1 MDKLCWQSFYLF
13 FLFLFLRISFTW
25 WWPLQKEGRVDFFLF
40 LITPYPPFILIELN
54 FVSVCKKKKRKFVPF
69 SASFSSDPCS
79 TPAPF
84 SFLFFSFPFGELHSL
99 AISLS
104 LQPLHFRTHTLAC
117 HLFLILS
124 TPLHADYNIDSK
136 LLVTVFLSERVSRGG
151 NGVGLVYA
159 I

>member
-1 MDKLCWQSFYLF
+1 MPFY
-13 FLFLFLRISFTW
+13 
-25 WWPLQKEGRVDFFLF
+25 
-40 LITPYPPFILIELN
+40 
-54 FVSVCKKKKRKFVPF
+54 
-69 SASFSSDPCS
+69 ASFSSDPCS

-84 SFLFFSFPFGELHSL
+84 FFLFFSFPFGELHSL

-104 LQPLHFRTHTLAC
+104 LQPLLIRTPTLAC

-151 NGVGLVYA
+151 VWGGWCMPSSYSSISPWFGEVRVEAAWEDSREQLIKTSGKAWRGCIQLGRVVYCEEVRGRMCCS
-159 I
+159 IWHW